1 MCNEKKKL
9 ERQRLLDALMQT
21 LRHDGCC
28 PKSADRSFN
37 LKMLGQREEE
47 LLQVEEMIKREL
59 CKVRMHR
66 NELVS
71 INTLP
76 AELLGFIFNLVVNS
90 APKSFESAVQ
100 KWPFADSLP
109 QLDISGPAAR
119 SLDHDFNYAMTLSS
133 VCKRWREVSI
143 ASARL
148 WSTIYPSRS
157 KLVPMLI
164 DRSKEAGF
172 DVVLIARQ
180 DASHASKFPAT
191 ATKASIPYWPEPLT
205 NYLRQLI
212 VQLDERQMNQWAA
225 TLANSTAPH
234 LETLCISVTRHANVV
249 QSEPLFN
256 GVTPRLRSLT
266 LSGFVVPWDSDIF
279 ANLHDLTLRQHKTI
293 HRPTMHEFLALLAR
307 SPGLRRLALEL
318 SGPQPPPAD
327 FEHTAKNIDLSKL
340 ANVVLHDIPPHVVA
354 LLVHH
359 TTFPSSTQLSI
370 SHGPHTLHAVDTHV
384 LSMFTR
390 FRTPL
395 LRARE
400 MRLLPWNIGTDKPG
414 AAYTSGRGLL
424 EMHVHP
430 DLARVKD
437 VVDGILRTP
446 LRYVHTLV
454 MENLSISDP
463 ALVVALLRHMHM
475 VEKLSIID
483 CAFDAVVV
491 RALVSEGLLPDLHEL
506 TLSGHEVGETDIREL
521 IDSRKS
527 NPSNLQYISV
537 SNCASLSRG
546 FVEWVES
553 GAWRIAA

>member
-1 MCNEKKKL
+1 MCNEKKSA
-9 ERQRLLDALMQT
+9 ERKHLLDALMQT

-28 PKSADRSFN
+28 PKNTDRPSSMKT
-37 LKMLGQREEE
+37 LDQREEE
-47 LLQVEEMIKREL
+47 LTQIEEMIKREL
-59 CKVRMHR
+59 CEVRRSR
-66 NELVS
+66 NKLVA

-100 KWPFADSLP
+100 KWPFTDSLP

-119 SLDHDFNYAMTLSS
+119 TLDYDFHYAMTLSN
-133 VCKRWREVSI
+133 VCRHWREVSM

-212 VQLDERQMNQWAA
+212 VQLDERQMKQWAA
-225 TLANSTAPH
+225 TLASSTAPH
-234 LETLCISVTRHANVV
+234 LETLCISVTRHANVI

-266 LSGFVVPWDSDIF
+266 LSGFVVPWDSNIF
-279 ANLHDLTLRQHKTI
+279 TDLRDLTLRQHKTI
-293 HRPTMHEFLALLAR
+293 HRPTMHEFLTLLGR
-307 SPGLRRLALEL
+307 NPGLRRLALEL
-318 SGPQPPPAD
+318 SGPQAPPAD
-327 FEHTAKNIDLSKL
+327 FEHTANNVTLPKL

-437 VVDGILRTP
+437 VVDGIVRTP
-446 LRYVHTLV
+446 LRYVDTLV

-463 ALVVALLRHMHM
+463 ALVVGLLRHMHT
-475 VEKLSIID
+475 VQTLSVID
-483 CAFDAVVV
+483 CTFDAVVI
-491 RALVSEGLLPDLHEL
+491 RALVGEDLLPDLRNL
-506 TLSGHEVGETDIREL
+506 TLSGHEVNEADIRGL

-527 NPSNLQYISV
+527 NPSNLQHISV
-537 SNCASLSRG
+537 RNCTGLSRD
-546 FVEWVES
+546 FVQWVES
-553 GAWRIAA
+553 GAWRSLA